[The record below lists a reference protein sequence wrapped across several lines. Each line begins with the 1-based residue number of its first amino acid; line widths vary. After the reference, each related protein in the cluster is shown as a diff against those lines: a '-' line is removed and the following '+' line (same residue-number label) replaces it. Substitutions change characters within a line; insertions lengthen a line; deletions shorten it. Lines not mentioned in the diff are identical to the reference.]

1 MQSCLPNELFG
12 NRHLNARPVRTG
24 RDEDAEIGRIRN
36 MRNISWS
43 AGLLVIT
50 VGLLQALPAAAQ
62 SFRVQ
67 CSGSTITHPS
77 ADNNSEPAY
86 TGPTVQALN
95 AAGYLAPTGNVNG
108 AIRCQQIGG
117 GDGYSTMG
125 DGTQTYMFSFGPLSG
140 VVDIGNG
147 LPGTEYPNVLH
158 AAYTR
163 PALQPGD
170 SATTRRGTFTSDRS
184 ICHVPALDHGRD

>member
-67 CSGSTITHPS
+67 CPDSTITHPS
-77 ADNNSEPAY
+77 ALNDNNPKPPY
-86 TGPTVQALN
+86 TAPTAQSVK
-95 AAGYLAPTGNVNG
+95 AAGYLVPSGNVNG
-108 AIRCQQIGG
+108 AIKCNRTAGG
-117 GDGYSTMG
+117 VGYPTMA
-125 DGTQTYMFSFGPLSG
+125 DAP
-140 VVDIGNG
+140 
-147 LPGTEYPNVLH
+147 
-158 AAYTR
+158 
-163 PALQPGD
+163 QP
-170 SATTRRGTFTSDRS
+170 
-184 ICHVPALDHGRD
+184 